1 MPEREAVL
9 RARLA
14 EQEAALQQLRSEV
27 GWLTQEL
34 VARDAGIAPPPVDGA
49 PPEWAPM
56 LHSIRRLVHRRLAE
70 NTRVAVVSSGVE
82 ALLRHAGHSAEH
94 LSQDRFGD
102 YTGTPPSCGRVAI
115 AQLEAARWRGV
126 EAFLIPRSE
135 LWWFEHFPDFE
146 RHLYDR
152 YARIADDEVA
162 GVIWSLREPSPLRD
176 VHDLLATLDT
186 SDHRPALLDWNTG
199 DDLASVFGELKVFAP
214 LGDPDALPYL
224 DGTIDV
230 VAVRGRNRLDEA
242 RRVASSLVLSFVDGR
257 VDVAWRAP
265 DVEDAL
271 REVSLVIASRDGAPA
286 APGFLERLAETLPAG
301 FGGEVVVDGACVPDL
316 RARPPVTIV
325 DCSTVDRFDD
335 RLERCADAASG
346 DLLVVLDGATWPT
359 PGFLRPLVAPL
370 RSGDAG
376 FVTGSLVQPDGRLL
390 GDPDTRPDAV
400 RHGFVR
406 RIDKVPTRFFS
417 ARRELVFAADDG
429 EKPCLFEPAALAI
442 AAWDDTRANARTEAR
457 IA

>member
-14 EQEAALQQLRSEV
+14 EQEAALEQLRSEV

-34 VARDAGIAPPPVDGA
+34 VARDAGITPPPVDGA

-56 LHSIRRLVHRRLAE
+56 LHAIRRLVHRRLPE

-82 ALLRHAGHSAEH
+82 ALLRHAGHGAEH

-135 LWWFEHFPDFE
+135 LWWFEHFPEFE
-146 RHLYDR
+146 RHLDDR

-162 GVIWSLREPSPLRD
+162 GMIWSLREPSPLRD
-176 VHDLLATLDT
+176 VHDLLATFDG

-199 DDLASVFGELKVFAP
+199 EHLAAVFRELKVFEP
-214 LGDPDALPYL
+214 LGDPDELPYL
-224 DGTIDV
+224 DGTVDV
-230 VAVRGRNRLDEA
+230 VAVRGSDRLAEA
-242 RRVASSLVLSFVDGR
+242 CRVASSLVLSFVDGR
-257 VDVAWRAP
+257 IEVAWRAP
-265 DVEDAL
+265 DLDDAL
-271 REVSLVIASRDGAPA
+271 REVSLVIASRDGEPA
-286 APGFLERLAETLPAG
+286 APGYLRRLAESLPVG
-301 FGGEVVVDGACVPDL
+301 FGGEVVVDDTCVPGV

-325 DCSTVDRFDD
+325 DCSTADRFDD
-335 RLERCADAASG
+335 RLERCVDAASR
-346 DLLVVLDGATWPT
+346 DLVVVLDAATWPA

-376 FVTGSLVQPDGRLL
+376 FVTGALVQPDGRLL

-400 RHGFVR
+400 RHAFVR
-406 RIDKVPTRFFS
+406 RIDQVPTRFFA
-417 ARRELVFAADDG
+417 ARRELVVGADAAR
-429 EKPCLFEPAALAI
+429 EPCLFEPAAIAI
-442 AAWDDTRANARTEAR
+442 AAWDEPRATTRTEAR
-457 IA
+457 VA